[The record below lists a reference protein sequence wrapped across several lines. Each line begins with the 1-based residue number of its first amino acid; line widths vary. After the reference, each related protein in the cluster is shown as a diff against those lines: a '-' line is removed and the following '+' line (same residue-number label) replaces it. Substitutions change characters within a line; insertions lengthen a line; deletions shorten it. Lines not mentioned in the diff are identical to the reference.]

1 MKESLEVRVPMLD
14 EELFAFGLSLPHNL
28 KVRGQTCK
36 RVLRAVALRRLPHAV
51 AHKPKRG
58 FGVPVDKWVNT
69 EFKARVREAL
79 LGPSSSLPDFYR
91 PEAYRPMVEAFC
103 TGHSYRGICQ
113 YDLYRWVLRL
123 LSVQLALGKRSV

>member
-14 EELFAFGLSLPHNL
+14 EDLFAFGLSLPHNL

-51 AHKPKRG
+51 AHKPKLG

-69 EFKARVREAL
+69 EFKARVREVL
-79 LGPSSSLPDFYR
+79 LGSSSSLPEFYR
-91 PEAYRPMVEAFC
+91 PEVYRPMVEAFC
-103 TGHSYRGICQ
+103 TGHPYRGISP
-113 YDLYRWVLRL
+113 YDLYRWVILL
-123 LSVQLALGKRSV
+123 LSVQLALGK